1 MDLTEKAAKEEREQ
15 IMLTHK
21 EVLKL
26 FEETEC
32 KSIEENIVEL

>member
-1 MDLTEKAAKEEREQ
+1 
-15 IMLTHK
+15 MLTHK

-32 KSIEENIVEL
+32 KSIEEYIVELGENANEF